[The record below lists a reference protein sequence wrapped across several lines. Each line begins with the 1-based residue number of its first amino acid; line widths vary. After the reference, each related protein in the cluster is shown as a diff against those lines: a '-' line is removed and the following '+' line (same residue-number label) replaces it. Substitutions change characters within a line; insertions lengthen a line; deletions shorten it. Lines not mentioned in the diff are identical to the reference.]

1 MSLPLYAKLA
11 SALCQIRCGY
21 PCSHVLKVTNEL
33 TLDMIKVQ
41 HWKFFGAHYNEESS
55 GIGMEL
61 KKMQLAYQN
70 YEGMGVP
77 ISGEIFSSSRKPN
90 HDDVFPY
97 LNEGT
102 TEEDYELALSVEK
115 SNCCVTF
122 SKFFTSKHN
131 KDDDAIELMTQELA
145 VDEDKTD
152 SFTCAFT
159 ADYVDDATFQTPQK
173 SKQRYLGQGT
183 ECVETDMR

>member
-1 MSLPLYAKLA
+1 
-11 SALCQIRCGY
+11 
-21 PCSHVLKVTNEL
+21 
-33 TLDMIKVQ
+33 MIKVQ
-41 HWKFFGAHYNEESS
+41 HWVIFAAHYNDESS

-61 KKMQLAYQN
+61 KRMQLAYQN
-70 YEGMGVP
+70 YEGIGVAL
-77 ISGEIFSSSRKPN
+77 SWEILSRLRKPN

-97 LNEGT
+97 LYEGT
-102 TEEDYELALSVEK
+102 TEEDYKLALSVEK

-122 SKFFTSKHN
+122 SEFFTYKHN

-159 ADYVDDATFQTPQK
+159 AGYVDDATFQTPQK
-173 SKQRYLGQGT
+173 SKHHYLGEGT
-183 ECVETDMR
+183 ECVETDMI